1 MQVLVRSSTSARPR
15 AASPG
20 MPVSDCGIASPTTT
34 YGRNPCSSAPDGT
47 RSTDIKSM
55 ASVINIADLAKGIHR
70 DALVPGLRA
79 DRFSRT
85 YFARRLEGA
94 CGDTLALG
102 EHAIAGLIDAR
113 LREGVTR
120 RDHAITGADQLRCS
134 VWFARDQA
142 RDCVG
147 ACLCLRA
154 RRRCGFRDHPP
165 KAGVADHVDR
175 GQEF

>member
-34 YGRNPCSSAPDGT
+34 YGRNPCSSAVDGRT
-47 RSTDIKSM
+47 STDITSM
-55 ASVINIADLAKGIHR
+55 AAAINIADLAKGIHR

-85 YFARRLEGA
+85 YFARGLEGA
-94 CGDTLALG
+94 CGDSLAFG

-113 LREGVTR
+113 LREGVIG
-120 RDHAITGADQLRCS
+120 RDHAVTGADQSRCRP
-134 VWFARDQA
+134 WFAGDQA
-142 RDCVG
+142 RAPFAAWPCSLV
-147 ACLCLRA
+147 LP
-154 RRRCGFRDHPP
+154 RRSHRH
-165 KAGVADHVDR
+165 
-175 GQEF
+175 

>member
-20 MPVSDCGIASPTTT
+20 MPVSDCGIASPATT
-34 YGRNPCSSAPDGT
+34 YARNPSSAVDGRT
-47 RSTDIKSM
+47 SSDITSM
-55 ASVINIADLAKGIHR
+55 AAAINITDLAKGIHR

-79 DRFSRT
+79 DRFSRA
-85 YFARRLEGA
+85 YFARRLERA
-94 CGDTLALG
+94 CGDALALG

>member
-34 YGRNPCSSAPDGT
+34 YARNPCSSAVDGRT
-47 RSTDIKSM
+47 STDITSM
-55 ASVINIADLAKGIHR
+55 AAPINIADLAKGIHR

-79 DRFSRT
+79 DRFSRA
-85 YFARRLEGA
+85 YFARRLQRA

-113 LREGVTR
+113 LREGVIG
-120 RDHAITGADQLRCS
+120 RDHAITRADQSRCRLWS
-134 VWFARDQA
+134 ARDQA
-142 RDCVG
+142 RDCAG

-154 RRRCGFRDHPP
+154 RRRCGFRDYPA
-165 KAGVADHVDR
+165 KAGVADHVDS